1 MSPLDY
7 RHVTD
12 YNPPPTG
19 AEVRRRGR
27 KPQGARAL
35 TGAERQ
41 ARYRQRQ
48 ADNRAGAGAAPAPA
62 DPPRQSTAAMAC
74 RRRHPPGATGRICGV
89 ARGIARSDAR
99 QRHRRGLAS
108 DRRSRSRRSGQ
119 HRAAAWLWTRLTVQ
133 CHTGTAVPLQPPI
146 TPPEGV
152 NSSCR
157 QRVNSGCRLTKYV
170 RACCERSLKR
180 LETDVI
186 DLYIHRVDPT
196 VPIEDTVGAMD
207 RGRATCLKDATN
219 ASDGRSVSRADRRLR
234 LLYAPAH
241 RARSPTHLGSLY
253 APICGMPVNHRNT
266 KPAADPR
273 CESCCPPRNR

>member
-133 CHTGTAVPLQPPI
+133 CHTGTAGRPRGSTGTSRAVARCALRGARSRRGSPLWTPWTTRSAVPLQPPI

-207 RGRATCLKDATN
+207 RGRATCLRDATN

-234 LLYAPAH
+234 LL
-241 RARSPTHLGSLY
+241 
-253 APICGMPVNHRNT
+253 
-266 KPAADPR
+266 
-273 CESCCPPRNR
+273 